1 MLWLPHTKS
10 GVANGGAA
18 DGERLSTGSLTI
30 GQDSTVHALQVAV
43 TTIFFSAK
51 SFQIGIQ

>member
-43 TTIFFSAK
+43 TTIFF
-51 SFQIGIQ
+51 